1 MKVKPEI
8 FLNNS
13 KEISYKKIFIT
24 GSDEP
29 YISYVKDH
37 IVNDFKKRNF
47 FIDFSGNQNLGIVG
61 NLFSDKKTLFLLNDV
76 SNNQKIYGKEDGSE
90 CLLIVCSN
98 GKKANNIRARLEKL
112 DGVLILEC
120 YPLSRKSKEFVLE
133 SFIEK
138 NNMSVSGDVFWF
150 IIDSF
155 DNNYVIFINQ
165 LQTLNLFDKKIDKIK
180 DVEKITY
187 VENKIEL
194 NKIFFSL
201 FKNNEFLTKVFDK
214 NILSIS
220 DFYIFLNSVKLY
232 LEIISESSDKES
244 ALLKFPRYLFA
255 EKDNFIKIYNKINK
269 DKSLKI
275 FRNISRIEILARK
288 HSGLYSALG
297 LRFFLSLK
305 KIITS

>member
-8 FLNNS
+8 LLNSS

-29 YISYVKDH
+29 FISYVKDH
-37 IVNDFKKRNF
+37 IVHDFKKRNF
-47 FIDFSGNQNLGIVG
+47 FIDFSGNQNSGIVG
-61 NLFSDKKTLFLLNDV
+61 NLFSDKKTLFILSDI
-76 SNNQKIYGKEDGSE
+76 SNNQEISEEDRSE
-90 CLLIVCSN
+90 HLLIVCSN
-98 GKKANNIRARLEKL
+98 GKKANNIKAKLAKL

-120 YPLSRKSKEFVLE
+120 YTLSRKSKELVLE
-133 SFIEK
+133 RFIEK
-138 NNMSVSGDVFWF
+138 NNMSISGDVFWF
-150 IIDSF
+150 IIDSL
-155 DNNYVIFINQ
+155 DNSYVIFINQ
-165 LQTLNLFDKKIDKIK
+165 LQTLSLFDKKINKIK
-180 DVEKITY
+180 DVEKIIF

-201 FKNNEFLTKVFDK
+201 FKSNEFLTKVFDK

-220 DFYIFLNSVKLY
+220 DFYVFLNSIKLY
-232 LEIISESSDKES
+232 LEIISESTDKES

-255 EKDNFIKIYNKINK
+255 EKDNFLKIYNKINR

-297 LRFFLSLK
+297 FRFFLSLK

>member
-1 MKVKPEI
+1 VKVKPEI
-8 FLNNS
+8 LLNSS

-29 YISYVKDH
+29 FISYVKDH
-37 IVNDFKKRNF
+37 IVHDFKKRNF
-47 FIDFSGNQNLGIVG
+47 FIDFSGNQNSGIVG
-61 NLFSDKKTLFLLNDV
+61 NLFSDKKTLFILSDI
-76 SNNQKIYGKEDGSE
+76 SNNQEISEEDRSE
-90 CLLIVCSN
+90 HLLIVCSN
-98 GKKANNIRARLEKL
+98 GKKANNIKAKLAKL

-120 YPLSRKSKEFVLE
+120 YTLSRKSKELVLE
-133 SFIEK
+133 RFIEK
-138 NNMSVSGDVFWF
+138 NNMSISGDVFWF
-150 IIDSF
+150 IIDSL
-155 DNNYVIFINQ
+155 DNSYVIFINQ
-165 LQTLNLFDKKIDKIK
+165 LQTLSLFDKKINKIK
-180 DVEKITY
+180 DVEKIIF

-201 FKNNEFLTKVFDK
+201 FKSNEFLTKVFDK

-220 DFYIFLNSVKLY
+220 DFYVFLNSIKLY
-232 LEIISESSDKES
+232 LEIISESTDKES

-255 EKDNFIKIYNKINK
+255 EKDNFLKIYNKINR

-297 LRFFLSLK
+297 FRFFLSLK